1 MIQIYIHYNK
11 KLNGFVS
18 TKGAACLNIGDKLYG
33 DLHLMNETP
42 DTKRGFVA
50 TKVLKPMHHT
60 VKPET
65 VRKALLKVLTGWIQS
80 LEGLGLRSVNLPQV
94 DIQ

>member
-11 KLNGFVS
+11 KLNVFVS
-18 TKGAACLNIGDKLYG
+18 TKGAVCLNIGDKLYG

-42 DTKRGFVA
+42 DTKRVFVS
-50 TKVLKPMHHT
+50 TKVLKQMHHT
-60 VKPET
+60 VTPET
-65 VRKALLKVLTGWIQS
+65 VRKARLKVLTGWIQS

>member
-11 KLNGFVS
+11 KFNVFVS

-42 DTKRGFVA
+42 DTKRGFVS

-60 VKPET
+60 VITET
-65 VRKALLKVLTGWIQS
+65 VRKACLEVLTGWIQS